1 MILLDKLQSEEYMLL
16 KSFRKKTVLVIIILS
31 SIVMYPANFA
41 MVKNDLIREGT
52 QLAFEVIGRE
62 EGISN
67 LSVSSIIQDVNGFIW
82 FGTQGGLNRYDGR
95 GFKIYSN
102 DPFNSNSLLH
112 NLIQTLFYDSQK
124 NQIWIGTYQG
134 ISRFD
139 IDTETFTNYTV
150 ELNGLSNPVVVAIE
164 QDELGNLW
172 VGTLDGLNRLNPET
186 GENTVYDV
194 PGNVIR
200 DIYLDSTGVMWLGS
214 YAGLLY
220 FDFDEM
226 KVKASD
232 YKLPGLS
239 VMTIA
244 EKTPGMLTLGIWDEG
259 IVRLELKS
267 GKQYVNHFSDD
278 RIYSYA
284 ITSDMTEWIGTWGG
298 GLNAITAEGERYH
311 FESNGKLGGLSHNIV
326 YSLFQDDTG
335 MLWIGT
341 NGGGVC
347 KVNPLKR
354 NYVQYA
360 HDAEDPNTIDQ
371 GKINSIL
378 RDPLDNLWVAVYN
391 EGLNRIDT
399 DGIVHKYK
407 LDPDVPGTLTDTN
420 IVDMMLDG
428 KGRLLITVGDE
439 IMQYLP
445 ETDSFSTLVALP
457 NGVISYAMELVDDQY
472 LWVGTHSDGLFKI
485 DLSNGHYTHYRYDDP
500 EHYISDNLIYDI
512 KLDHRGRLWVATNNG
527 LNYMSKDVDRFE
539 VIKAEKGNIGHLAS
553 NTIHVI
559 FEDSE
564 DRLWFGLVGG
574 GITQYREDGTFR
586 TFLEH
591 DGMPSNVVLGILEGS
606 DRRLWAS
613 TQNGLAILSPET
625 GDIFALTPDDG
636 IGGYE
641 FNSGQFADADG
652 KMYFGGQHGITVIPG
667 NITEGD
673 LKPPRVY
680 ITDVEVLQTPYDNKK
695 EHFNGMHLDLEQ
707 DETLLG
713 FKFIA
718 LDFDSPEKVVFT
730 YRMVGFDTGWIYSG
744 TVDYITYSKLPPGE
758 YTLEVFAET
767 ARGVTSDVV
776 SMSLSIATPWY
787 NTTFAYMGYIA
798 LITLVVYGV
807 FKLWQGRVIRKRN
820 DELAQLNT
828 MLNVANQQLEALS
841 TKDPLTGVYNRRYFM
856 TRLEEEMQLAI
867 RSEIMISLIMVD
879 VDNFKEIN
887 DRFGHH
893 YGDQYLEQLGE
904 LLMRILKRSTD
915 FVVRYGGDEFLLVL
929 FDTESD
935 GAKQIAQKIKKETQ
949 ELRIYDPR
957 KSAVIETTCS
967 IGVFSFIPTAG
978 TMTKQVTKLVD
989 EALYLAKRGGKNRI
1003 VVHEKMDETVDE
1015 NNEIELV

>member
-1 MILLDKLQSEEYMLL
+1 VRY
-16 KSFRKKTVLVIIILS
+16 
-31 SIVMYPANFA
+31 
-41 MVKNDLIREGT
+41 DLIREGT
-52 QLAFEVIGRE
+52 QLAFEIIGRE
-62 EGISN
+62 EGLSN
-67 LSVSSIIQDVNGFIW
+67 LSVSSIVQDVNGFIW

-95 GFKIYSN
+95 GFKIYAN
-102 DPFNSNSLLH
+102 DPFNSNTLVH
-112 NLIQTLFYDSQK
+112 NLIQTLFYDPEK

-134 ISRFD
+134 LSRFD
-139 IDTETFTNYTV
+139 IDSETFTNYTV
-150 ELNGLSNPVVVAIE
+150 EQNGLSNPVVVAI
-164 QDELGNLW
+164 DKDDAGNLW
-172 VGTLDGLNRLNPET
+172 IGTLDGLNRLNPDT
-186 GENTVYDV
+186 GENTVFDV
-194 PGNVIR
+194 PGKVIR
-200 DIYLDSTGVMWLGS
+200 DIYWDSEGKMWLGS
-214 YAGLLY
+214 YSGLLY

-226 KVKASD
+226 AVKTAD

-244 EKTPGMLTLGIWDEG
+244 EKTPGILTLGIWDEG
-259 IVRLELKS
+259 IVRLDLKT
-267 GKQYVNHFSDD
+267 GNQYINQFSDN
-278 RIYSYA
+278 RIYTYT

-298 GLNAITAEGERYH
+298 GLIAITAEGVRH
-311 FESNGKLGGLSHNIV
+311 QFESSGKLGGLSHNIV

-335 MLWIGT
+335 MLWVGT
-341 NGGGVC
+341 NGGGAC

-360 HDAEDPNTIDQ
+360 HDSEDANSIDQ
-371 GKINSIL
+371 GKINSII
-378 RDPLDNLWVAVYN
+378 RDNEGNLWIAVYN
-391 EGLNRIDT
+391 EGLNRIDAE
-399 DGIVHKYK
+399 GVVHKYK
-407 LDPDVPGTLTDTN
+407 ANSNLSGALTDTN
-420 IVDMMLDG
+420 IIDMKLDTI
-428 KGRLLITVGDE
+428 GRLLITVGDE
-439 IMQYLP
+439 IMLYQP
-445 ETDSFSTLVALP
+445 ATDSFSTLVALP
-457 NGVISYAMELVDDQY
+457 SGVISYAMEIVDDQI

-485 DLSNGHYTHYRYDDP
+485 NLKNGHYDHYRYDDP
-500 EHYISDNLIYDI
+500 NHYISDNLIYDI
-512 KLDHRGRLWVATNNG
+512 KMDHRGRLWVATNNG
-527 LNYMSKDVDRFE
+527 LNYMSKGENIFD
-539 VIKAEKGNIGHLAS
+539 VIKAEKGNIAKLAS

-564 DRLWFGLVGG
+564 NHLWFGLVGG
-574 GITQYREDGTFR
+574 GITEYREDGTFR

-606 DRRLWAS
+606 DGRIWAS

-641 FNSGQFADADG
+641 FNSGQFADSDG

-667 NITEGD
+667 NITEGE

-680 ITDVEVLQTPYDNKK
+680 ITDVEVLQTPYDNKM
-695 EHFNGMHLDLEQ
+695 EHFNGMHLDLGQ

-730 YRMVGFDTGWIYSG
+730 YRMVGFDTSWIYSG
-744 TVDYITYSKLPPGE
+744 TVDYVTYSKLPPGE

-776 SMSLSIATPWY
+776 SMSLTIATPWY
-787 NTTFAYMGYIA
+787 KTTFAFVGYAI
-798 LITLVVYGV
+798 LTVLVAYGV

-820 DELAQLNT
+820 DELAKLNF
-828 MLNVANQQLEALS
+828 MLNEANQQLEALS
-841 TKDPLTGVYNRRYFM
+841 TKDPLTGTYNRRYFM

-893 YGDQYLEQLGE
+893 FGDQYLEQLGE

-929 FDTESD
+929 FDTDSE
-935 GAKQIAQKIKKETQ
+935 GAMQIAQKIKKETQ
-949 ELRIYDPR
+949 ALRIYDPR

-989 EALYLAKRGGKNRI
+989 EALYLAKREGKNRI
-1003 VVHEKMDETVDE
+1003 VIHEEIMGVNDEL
-1015 NNEIELV
+1015 ELI